1 MSLPGL
7 FPRTYSFAGGNLQD
21 LRREAYGALDTE
33 FLVLGTVD
41 EIGRD

>member
-21 LRREAYGALDTE
+21 LGREAYGALDTE